1 MKHWEI
7 SGNLDDAQ
15 DGLANYPQFQ
25 QAICRVKKLF
35 DDIFGAEKLNSIDLF
50 VDNATA
56 GSGYTPITTTI
67 LGKFVVI
74 KLGVAPDD
82 KERKVAYQFAHEL
95 THFVFR
101 TYLGIN
107 KPPANAWEE
116 TICSAAALTAIKQLY
131 PSDFNLYDGHVR
143 GLSNIAYRNRA
154 YLAESIGYDFQRLKR
169 IIEEFH
175 Y

>member
-15 DGLANYPQFQ
+15 NGLANYPQFQ

-35 DDIFGAEKLNSIDLF
+35 DDIFGTERLNSIDLF
-50 VDNATA
+50 IDNATA

-74 KLGVAPDD
+74 KLGIAPDD
-82 KERKVAYQFAHEL
+82 RERKVAYQFAHEL

-107 KPPANAWEE
+107 KPHANAREE
-116 TICSAAALTAIKQLY
+116 TICSAAALITIKHLY
-131 PSDFNLYDGHVR
+131 PSHFNMCDEHVR
-143 GLSNIAYRNRA
+143 GLSNTAYRNGA
-154 YLAESIGYDFQRLKR
+154 YLAESIGYDFQRLKG